1 MANEQLSNSQIL
13 IKECV
18 AQEYAEAASF
28 ENEAAYFEYFAAAQ
42 VLKDYDLSDEEIES
56 GIIGAGND
64 GGCDAMYIFLNK
76 NLILPDQIETIRIS
90 KESSVEVIIIQAK
103 RENSFREDA
112 IMKWKTVSDNLL
124 QLSNSLED
132 FKTRYNEDVLELFR
146 TFRDLHTKLIRNRVK
161 LKFKFCYVSYAVECH
176 PNVKQQAK
184 ELEMI
189 VKRNYPSSMVYV
201 DFIGA
206 DELFE
211 KYNSLSETVVNL
223 PLVEIPIGLGKN
235 KDYVTLVSLAEY
247 FKFITDENL
256 GLRKRFFEANVR
268 DYQGKN
274 AVNSCIR
281 DSLEDR
287 DSEEDFWWLNNGITI
302 LASEAIMANNRELQ
316 LTNPEIVNG
325 LQTSNEIYN
334 YYSQNVALLENEKR
348 NILVRIIVPETE
360 KVRDDIIFATN
371 NQTNIPK
378 SSLRV
383 TDSIHLEIEMYFKS
397 RGLYYDRRK
406 NYYKNQGKKA
416 KDIVGVS
423 FWGQCLITLFLQKPD
438 FARARPST
446 LLTDDETYAKLY
458 EDNKDLE
465 VFYKCALIGK
475 LIQRNLKIESG
486 YTASERSDILFYLI
500 YGVVADILRKKDISP
515 KDIKEIEIEDIT
527 EDRIR
532 EVRDKIYVE
541 YKKQGGNSHVAKST
555 MFINTVNKALMIELK
570 SEKI

>member
-316 LTNPEIVNG
+316 LYNGIV
-325 LQTSNEIYN
+325 I
-334 YYSQNVALLENEKR
+334 
-348 NILVRIIVPETE
+348 
-360 KVRDDIIFATN
+360 
-371 NQTNIPK
+371 
-378 SSLRV
+378 
-383 TDSIHLEIEMYFKS
+383 
-397 RGLYYDRRK
+397 
-406 NYYKNQGKKA
+406 
-416 KDIVGVS
+416 
-423 FWGQCLITLFLQKPD
+423 
-438 FARARPST
+438 
-446 LLTDDETYAKLY
+446 
-458 EDNKDLE
+458 
-465 VFYKCALIGK
+465 
-475 LIQRNLKIESG
+475 
-486 YTASERSDILFYLI
+486 
-500 YGVVADILRKKDISP
+500 
-515 KDIKEIEIEDIT
+515 
-527 EDRIR
+527 
-532 EVRDKIYVE
+532 
-541 YKKQGGNSHVAKST
+541 
-555 MFINTVNKALMIELK
+555 
-570 SEKI
+570 

>member
-423 FWGQCLITLFLQKPD
+423 FLGQCLITLFLQKPD

-541 YKKQGGNSHVAKST
+541 YKKQGGNSHVAKYSGSVVKT
-555 MFINTVNKALMIELK
+555 QI
-570 SEKI
+570 

>member
-423 FWGQCLITLFLQKPD
+423 FLGQCLITLFLQKPD

-486 YTASERSDILFYLI
+486 YTASERSDILFYPI

>member
-206 DELFE
+206 DKLFE

-423 FWGQCLITLFLQKPD
+423 FLGQCLITLFLQKPD

>member
-189 VKRNYPSSMVYV
+189 VKRNYPSSMMYV

-423 FWGQCLITLFLQKPD
+423 FLGQCLITLFLQKPD

>member
-18 AQEYAEAASF
+18 VQEYAEAASF

-423 FWGQCLITLFLQKPD
+423 FLGQCLITLFLQKPD

>member
-423 FWGQCLITLFLQKPD
+423 FLGQCLITLFLQKPD

-475 LIQRNLKIESG
+475 LIQRN
-486 YTASERSDILFYLI
+486 
-500 YGVVADILRKKDISP
+500 
-515 KDIKEIEIEDIT
+515 
-527 EDRIR
+527 
-532 EVRDKIYVE
+532 
-541 YKKQGGNSHVAKST
+541 
-555 MFINTVNKALMIELK
+555 
-570 SEKI
+570 

>member
-423 FWGQCLITLFLQKPD
+423 FLGQCLITLFLQKPD

-541 YKKQGGNSHVAKST
+541 YKKQGGNSHVVKST

>member
-1 MANEQLSNSQIL
+1 MGNEQLSNSQIL

-76 NLILPDQIETIRIS
+76 NLILPDQIETITIS

-132 FKTRYNEDVLELFR
+132 FKTRYNDDVLELFR

-184 ELEMI
+184 ELETI
-189 VKRNYPSSMVYV
+189 VKRNYPSSMVCV

-235 KDYVTLVSLAEY
+235 KDYITLVSLAEY

-287 DSEEDFWWLNNGITI
+287 NSEEDFWWLNNGITI

-334 YYSQNVALLENEKR
+334 YYSQNVAFLENEKR

-383 TDSIHLEIEMYFKS
+383 TDPIHLEIEMYFKS

-423 FWGQCLITLFLQKPD
+423 FLGQCLITLFLQKPD

-446 LLTDDETYAKLY
+446 LLTDDETYSKLY

-475 LIQRNLKIESG
+475 LIQRNLKMESG

-500 YGVVADILRKKDISP
+500 YGVVADILWKKDISP

-527 EDRIR
+527 EDKIR
-532 EVRDKIYVE
+532 EVRDKIYAE
-541 YKKQGGNSHVAKST
+541 YRKQGGNSHVAKST
-555 MFINTVNKALMIELK
+555 TFINNVNKVLMIE
-570 SEKI
+570 

>member
-423 FWGQCLITLFLQKPD
+423 FLGQCLITLFLQKPD

-500 YGVVADILRKKDISP
+500 YGVVADILQKKDISP

>member
-423 FWGQCLITLFLQKPD
+423 FLGQCLITLFLQKPD